1 MSLFNRVGLHCAWLA
16 MFCGCTL
23 AAERVAVDGRA
34 SKQPNILFLCVDDLR
49 PDIGAYGRSDLVTP
63 NIDRLAARGARF
75 DRAYVCYPLC
85 SPSRAGVLTG
95 LRVGFGKHN
104 EQIQAQDTLPRTL
117 KNAGY
122 YTAVNGKLY
131 HGGVIKSEKDAWDV
145 AGEKWHDGIQDWSD
159 DLAAKVVAHGGR
171 ADAWDHLVATGQ
183 GSGDL
188 VWASMDVDDN
198 ALNDGK
204 TASKTI
210 ELLRN
215 RPKDKPFF
223 IAAGFVRPH
232 LPWIAPKKY
241 YDLYPESGEA
251 LAYMPD
257 GAPREFT
264 RLQKKYILGNKA
276 SVTGWN
282 EGVDDETARGL
293 IRGYRASTSYVD
305 AQIGRVIE
313 ELKAQGI
320 ENDTIIVIWGDHGWH
335 LTDHGMWRKNT
346 PYHVALRCPMIIVAP
361 GRGVSGQVVGSVVE
375 TVDLYPTLLDL
386 AGLPTPAAVDFDGK
400 SLVPLLDNTQAELGG
415 GVAYY
420 AAKKGY
426 GLVTEQYRFFM
437 LDGYGKDLFDLS
449 ADIHEWND
457 LADDPE
463 YAGLVEE
470 YTKKTK
476 AAWSLP

>member
-1 MSLFNRVGLHCAWLA
+1 MSLSKSVWMSCALLA
-16 MFCGCTL
+16 MFSGCSL
-23 AAERVAVDGRA
+23 AAGNIEGDEGA
-34 SKQPNILFLCVDDLR
+34 SKKPNILFIAVDDLR

-63 NIDRLAARGARF
+63 NMDRLAASGTRF

-95 LRVGFGKHN
+95 KRLDYGKFN
-104 EQIQAQDTLPRTL
+104 RQIEAQDTLPRTL

-122 YTAVNGKLY
+122 FTAVNGKLY
-131 HGGVIKSEKDAWDV
+131 HGDVIKSEVDAWDV
-145 AGEKWHDGIQDWSD
+145 PGEKWHGGIQDWSD
-159 DLAAKVVAHGGR
+159 ELAARVVDHGGR
-171 ADAWDHLVATGQ
+171 AEDWDHLVATGK

-188 VWASMDVDDN
+188 VWASMDVDDD

-241 YDLYPESGEA
+241 YDLYPESGEE
-251 LAYMPD
+251 LAYMPE
-257 GAPREFT
+257 GARREFT
-264 RLQKKYILGNKA
+264 SLQKQYILGKEA
-276 SVTGWN
+276 SKTGWN

-293 IRGYRASTSYVD
+293 IRGYRASTSYTD
-305 AQIGRVIE
+305 AQLGRILE

-320 ENDTIIVIWGDHGWH
+320 ENDTIIVVWGDHGWH
-335 LTDHGMWRKNT
+335 LTDHGLWRKNT
-346 PYHVALRCPMIIVAP
+346 PYHIALRCPLIVVAP
-361 GRGVSGQVVGSVVE
+361 GRGVSGQVEESVVE
-375 TVDLYPTLLDL
+375 AIDLYPTLLDL
-386 AGLPTPAAVDFDGK
+386 AGIPTPAEVDFDGM
-400 SLVPLLDNTQAELGG
+400 SLVPLLDDTKAKLRDE
-415 GVAYY
+415 VYY
-420 AAKKGY
+420 SAKKGY

-437 LDGYGKDLFDLS
+437 LDGYGTDLFDLS

-457 LADDPE
+457 LADNPE
-463 YAGLVEE
+463 YAELVEE
-470 YTKKTK
+470 YTKKVK
-476 AAWSLP
+476 AAWNLP